1 MWYLY
6 GAVLLAG
13 IANAI
18 QPGQNS
24 TLARSFSQP
33 LVAGLVVGIGTALT
47 VLIVGLVSR
56 RLAWPSIQELSQV
69 PWWAWGGGFM
79 GGGVVIA
86 QLLIARQV
94 GAGAFL
100 GLLVTAGVVTSILL
114 DHFGLAGFEEHPAS
128 LRRLLGGLLMIAG
141 VALVAL
147 F

>member
-6 GAVLLAG
+6 GFVLLAG
-13 IANAI
+13 IANAV
-18 QPGQNS
+18 QPGQNG
-24 TLARSFSQP
+24 TLAKGFSQP
-33 LVAGLVVGIGTALT
+33 LTAGLVVGIGAAASIL
-47 VLIVGLVSR
+47 VIGLVSR
-56 RLAWPSIQELSQV
+56 RLAWPAYAELAQV
-69 PWWAWGGGFM
+69 PWWAWGGGLL

-86 QLLIARQV
+86 QLLIARQI

-114 DHFGLAGFEEHPAS
+114 DHFGWVGFDVHPATVW
-128 LRRLLGGLLMIAG
+128 RILGGVLMIAG

>member
-6 GAVLLAG
+6 GAVLIAG

-33 LVAGLVVGIGTALT
+33 LVAGLIVGIGTALT
-47 VLIVGLVSR
+47 VLVAGLVSR
-56 RLAWPSIQELSQV
+56 RLAWPTPQELSQV
-69 PWWAWGGGFM
+69 PWWAWGGGIL
-79 GGGVVIA
+79 GGGVVIT

-94 GAGAFL
+94 GAGVFL
-100 GLLVTAGVVTSILL
+100 GLLVTAGVVTSIPL
-114 DHFGLAGFEEHPAS
+114 DHFGWVGFEEHPAS
-128 LRRLLGGLLMIAG
+128 LWRIVGGFLMVAG